1 MLSPSFFL
9 LCFLSLCNF
18 SYKEPL
24 HVHTT
29 AANRI
34 STISTAVNPSSH
46 KPKKK
51 KKKKITYPPIKINT
65 GYTTPGEIIDY
76 AKTFIGTPYRYAHAD
91 PEIGFDCS
99 GFVMYVFNHFNITV
113 PRKSTYYTH
122 AGIQVKEK
130 DARPGDIILFTGTN
144 KKVRIVGHMGI
155 VEDNSDGK
163 LSFLHASSGKEYA
176 VTRTTLENSYSGRL
190 IKIIR
195 IFPADCF
202 N

>member
-1 MLSPSFFL
+1 MLSPAVVL
-9 LCFLSLCNF
+9 LYILSLCNF

-24 HVHTT
+24 HAKTNAV
-29 AANRI
+29 N
-34 STISTAVNPSSH
+34 ISTATSANVSSSH

-51 KKKKITYPPIKINT
+51 KRKKITYPAVKINT

-76 AKTFIGTPYRYAHAD
+76 AKTFIGTPYRYAHAN

-113 PRKSTYYTH
+113 PRKSTYYTY
-122 AGIQVKEK
+122 AGMQVKEK

-144 KKVRIVGHMGI
+144 KKIRVVGHMGI
-155 VEDNSDGK
+155 VEDNNEGK

-176 VTRTTLENSYSGRL
+176 VTRSVLENSYRGRL

-195 IFPADCF
+195 VFPADCF

>member
-1 MLSPSFFL
+1 MLYI
-9 LCFLSLCNF
+9 LSLCNF

-24 HVHTT
+24 HVKTN
-29 AANRI
+29 AVN
-34 STISTAVNPSSH
+34 ISTATSSNVSSSH

-51 KKKKITYPPIKINT
+51 KRKKTTYPSVKINT
-65 GYTTPGEIIDY
+65 GYTTPGEIINY
-76 AKTFIGTPYRYAHAD
+76 AKTFIGTPYRYAHAN

-113 PRKSTYYTH
+113 PRKSTYYTY
-122 AGIQVKEK
+122 AGMQVKEK

-144 KKVRIVGHMGI
+144 KKIRVVGHMGI
-155 VEDNSDGK
+155 VEDNNEGK

-176 VTRTTLENSYSGRL
+176 VTRSVLENSYRGRL

-195 IFPADCF
+195 VFPADCF